1 MDTRNA
7 APTHTAAYGL
17 WPLVI
22 VNSLVFLVFA
32 FSFAR
37 PRTRRDWR
45 SFGMFAAFIV
55 ALFTEMYGFPLTLY
69 LLAGWLQTRNPGLD
83 LLSHDAGHL
92 WQTIFG
98 WKGDPHFD
106 PLHVTSNLLILAGF
120 VVLAAAWW
128 VLYRAQ
134 RSGWLATRGLYRLA
148 RHPQYDGFVL
158 ILVGFLLQ
166 LPTILTLLMFP
177 VLIAMYAHL
186 ARVEEREMLDRFG
199 DAYRRYAAGT
209 PRFLPR
215 VPGRTVDQRD

>member
-1 MDTRNA
+1 MEEH
-7 APTHTAAYGL
+7 APAAYGL
-17 WPLVI
+17 WTLVAI
-22 VNSLVFLVFA
+22 NSLVFLIFA
-32 FSFAR
+32 FSFSR

-45 SFGMFAAFIV
+45 SFGAFAAFIV

-98 WKGDPHFD
+98 WKGDPHAD
-106 PLHVTSNLLILAGF
+106 PLHIASNLLILAGF
-120 VVLAAAWW
+120 ILLAIAWW
-128 VLYRAQ
+128 ALYRA
-134 RSGWLATRGLYRLA
+134 RRAGRLATRGLYALV

-166 LPTILTLLMFP
+166 WPTILTLLMFP
-177 VLIAMYAHL
+177 VLVAMYAHL
-186 ARVEEREMLDRFG
+186 ARLEEREMLETFG
-199 DAYRRYAAGT
+199 EAYRRYAEAT

-215 VPGRTVDQRD
+215 LRPAPR